1 MPREL
6 PERPSFDHLKK
17 QAKVLLREMRERD
30 PAAKLTTAQHALARE
45 YGFASWR
52 DLRAHVETRSAQE
65 IEAPPSAYAF
75 DRYTTKARLALFFS
89 RQEAADAGSPAI
101 DPEHVL
107 LGSIRASTG
116 LGGRIFERVPVSLE
130 RARREVR
137 GAGDA
142 TESLPF
148 SVEIPFGGQ
157 TKRVLLAATAEA
169 DRLGHDGIGVAHLL
183 LGMLGAPES
192 RASARLTAWG
202 ISAQRVRD
210 DIAHLLDES
219 EGSQ

>member
-17 QAKVLLREMRERD
+17 QAKVLLRRMRQRD

-52 DLRAHVETRSAQE
+52 ELRAHVETRSAQE
-65 IEAPPSAYAF
+65 IEAPASAYAF
-75 DRYTTKARLALFFS
+75 ARYTTKARLALFFS
-89 RQEAADAGSPAI
+89 RQEAADAGSAAI

-107 LGSIRASTG
+107 LGSIRASTA
-116 LGGRIFERVPVSLE
+116 LRASIFERVQVSLE
-130 RARREVR
+130 RARTEVK

-142 TESLPF
+142 KEPLPV
-148 SVEIPFGGQ
+148 SVEIPFSGQ
-157 TKRVLLAATAEA
+157 TKRILLGATAEA
-169 DRLGHDGIGVAHLL
+169 NRLGHEGIGIAHLL

-192 RASARLTAWG
+192 RASARLTGWG
-202 ISAQRVRD
+202 MSAQRVRD

-219 EGSQ
+219 ESSQ